1 MQKKIEFEK
10 SSVNFQISYKDEL
23 NPSQLEAV
31 TCTKGSL
38 LIIAGAGSGKT
49 RTLVYRVA
57 RLIEEGVP
65 PASILLLTFTRK
77 ASQEMLKRASLL
89 LDGRCGKV
97 SGGTFHSFANIVLRK
112 YAPQVGYSEGY
123 SIIDRADSESLIG
136 MIRKEISK
144 ISGDR
149 SFPRKST
156 LANIFGKA
164 VNKGI
169 CIEEAVED
177 YYNHLIIFL
186 NEIETIYE
194 KYKIEKI
201 RHKFFDYDD
210 LLVYLLRI
218 LKEFPDIRKK
228 ISEKYSH
235 IMVDEFQ
242 DTNKVQAEIIYFL
255 SAKNRNIMVVGDDSQ
270 SIYSFRGANFENIM
284 TFPNLFPGTKIIKLE
299 ENYRSIQ
306 PILNLTNIMI
316 SMSENR
322 YPKNLFTKIKGGS
335 KPLLVEADCE
345 NSQSL
350 FIVDEIKKLK
360 KAGIP
365 LNEIAVL
372 FRAGFHSFD
381 LELELN
387 GEGFPFIKVGGFRFA
402 ESAHIKDLIALI
414 RVLSNHTDKISW
426 FRILLLMDRIGQKTA
441 DRLYKKIVEEKS
453 AYEGL
458 TALKSSKKFSK
469 VWKQDLERLWNLF
482 SYFNSNPLMS
492 VTQTGEAAL
501 EYYLP
506 LLQSNYD
513 NHPKR
518 LKDLEQLLM
527 IMERFKSINQFLSD
541 MTLEPPNTSFN
552 DSFSMEETDNNRLI
566 LSTIHSAKGL
576 EWHTVFVIW
585 TLNGR
590 FPSVQSLRQ
599 PENLEE
605 ELRLMYVAATR
616 AKKRLFFIY
625 PRNIYDKISGTFL
638 NRPSCFLEDIQG
650 NALDKC
656 FASR

>member
-10 SSVNFQISYKDEL
+10 SSVNFQISYKENL

-31 TCTKGSL
+31 TCTKGPL

-57 RLIEEGVP
+57 RLIEEGVS

-97 SGGTFHSFANIVLRK
+97 SGGTFHSFANTVLGK
-112 YAPQVGYSEGY
+112 YAPQIGYTEGY

-144 ISGDR
+144 ISGNR

-156 LANIFGKA
+156 LANIFGTA

-169 CIEEAVED
+169 CIEETVED

-186 NEIETIYE
+186 DEIEVIYE

-228 ISEKYSH
+228 ISAKYSH

-242 DTNKVQAEIIYFL
+242 DTNKIQAEIIYFL
-255 SAKNRNIMVVGDDSQ
+255 ASENRNIMVVGDDSQ

-284 TFPNLFPGTKIIKLE
+284 TFPDLFPGTKVIKLE

-316 SMSENR
+316 SMAENR
-322 YPKNLFTKIKGGS
+322 YPKHLFTKIKGGS

-350 FIVDEIKKLK
+350 FIVNEIKKLK
-360 KAGIP
+360 KTGIA

-387 GEGFPFIKVGGFRFA
+387 GEGLPFIKVGGFRFA
-402 ESAHIKDLIALI
+402 ESAHIKDLIAI
-414 RVLSNHTDKISW
+414 IKVFSNHRDKISW
-426 FRILLLMDRIGQKTA
+426 YRILLLMDRIGQKTA

-458 TALKSSKKFSK
+458 TALKSLK
-469 VWKQDLERLWNLF
+469 VWTQDLERLWNLF
-482 SYFNSNPLMS
+482 SFFNANPLIS

-506 LLQSNYD
+506 FLKSKYD
-513 NHPKR
+513 NYPKR
-518 LKDLEQLLM
+518 LKDLEQLLT
-527 IMERFKSINQFLSD
+527 IMDRFKSINQFLAD

-552 DSFSMEETDNNRLI
+552 DSFSMGATDNNRLI

-590 FPSVQSLRQ
+590 FPSVQSFRQ

-625 PRNIYDKISGTFL
+625 PTNIYDKISGTFL
-638 NRPSCFLEDIQG
+638 NSPSCFLEDIQE
-650 NALDKC
+650 NALEKC
-656 FASR
+656 FINR